1 MIGENS
7 DVPRQSYCF
16 ATCNPRCES
25 CANYRKWIELNQF
38 PDALRKPLQAE
49 MYRVDPFECE
59 DLDGCFYLP
68 EGEPT

>member
-38 PDALRKPLQAE
+38 PDALRKPLLDYSKTEQIQIE
-49 MYRVDPFECE
+49 LESLGIVETQEC
-59 DLDGCFYLP
+59 
-68 EGEPT
+68 TA